1 MKQILLFTKLLFLVF
16 ALQFIN
22 GTALAERPVNNQA
35 SKKAGTE
42 LDKLNQLEWQRR
54 LILVKS
60 ENTEKIKTI
69 LFKHEE
75 AINERK
81 ISWFILANDK
91 LYSNYPENIGEG
103 LVNEVQGILNYLEND
118 NFILVGYDGE
128 IKSTDNG
135 LTISR
140 VFEQIDSMPI
150 RQLEMS
156 EQ

>member
-1 MKQILLFTKLLFLVF
+1 MKQFLLFTKLSFFVL

-22 GTALAERPVNNQA
+22 GTAMADKPDIKQA
-35 SKKAGTE
+35 SNKAASQ
-42 LDKLNQLEWQRR
+42 LDKMNELEWQRR

-60 ENTEKIKTI
+60 ENAEKIKAI
-69 LFKHEE
+69 FLKHEE

-91 LYSNYPENIGEG
+91 IYSNYPEIVGEG
-103 LVNEVQGILNYLEND
+103 FINEVQEILNYFD
-118 NFILVGYDGE
+118 NNNFVLIGYDGE
-128 IKSTDNG
+128 IKSANNG
-135 LTISR
+135 LLISK
-140 VFEQIDSMPI
+140 VFEQIDSMPV